1 MKGQEKPTMMNEATI
16 RTAHPHV
23 IEGTVTF
30 DPIRNKQI
38 CVIKTR
44 GIDGQFD
51 GNTRT
56 LATSDLHQTFWTV
69 EVKKALDKA
78 KNKANRHY
86 RKLVKADQEPVVV
99 LDEEN
104 ADELA
109 TLRALV
115 TQG

>member
-1 MKGQEKPTMMNEATI
+1 MMNEATI
-16 RTAHPHV
+16 RAIHNHV

-38 CVIKTR
+38 CVINTR
-44 GIDGQFD
+44 GVDGQFD

-69 EVKKALDKA
+69 EVKKELDRLKA
-78 KNKANRHY
+78 KARRASRASTKV
-86 RKLVKADQEPVVV
+86 VKADQEEVVI

-115 TQG
+115 NA